1 MIAIAIIWCVIM
13 VAPLFVSPLPGYE
26 KRLAAN
32 KHSTTIPDGSSGWS
46 NPIPNISAF
55 NVS

>member
-46 NPIPNISAF
+46 NPIPNISA
-55 NVS
+55 